1 MSESSQGLYAV
12 VFLVLILTAAGFA
25 MAFYSLQNE
34 TKYMRGQQ
42 VALLG
47 KEELLGDLAEEVC
60 ASWASSPKKNEAE
73 ADLLSL
79 ARAVAHCFP
88 KLLNSAGTP
97 AQRIGLHRYRI
108 AKEDFVMAGLGG
120 EFSKIQGLL
129 ARIDEPTL
137 SQLWESPRMLDLM
150 SMLRFVQSRMYGSS
164 PAELNAAPVSGK
176 ANTLLSLL
184 REEADATVICS
195 EIQAQS
201 LLDAATEKSTDPN
214 PQCDLALHAIVEALS
229 FRRNGLGKPFTL
241 AVLVLALSGRG
252 LEDLYRECRHDA
264 ETVNG
269 SWREQFN
276 NLRTYV
282 ESLPGWDGRLPFS
295 DMMVATHNSYVARSL
310 SVLMRVL

>member
-1 MSESSQGLYAV
+1 MVGRR
-12 VFLVLILTAAGFA
+12 LV
-25 MAFYSLQNE
+25 E
-34 TKYMRGQQ
+34 TKTSE
-42 VALLG
+42 VATNVSR
-47 KEELLGDLAEEVC
+47 EQIEMA
-60 ASWASSPKKNEAE
+60 
-73 ADLLSL
+73 
-79 ARAVAHCFP
+79 
-88 KLLNSAGTP
+88 
-97 AQRIGLHRYRI
+97 AQMFR
-108 AKEDFVMAGLGG
+108 D
-120 EFSKIQGLL
+120 S
-129 ARIDEPTL
+129 
-137 SQLWESPRMLDLM
+137 
-150 SMLRFVQSRMYGSS
+150 
-164 PAELNAAPVSGK
+164 
-176 ANTLLSLL
+176 
-184 REEADATVICS
+184 DATVICS